1 MKCICNV
8 TCRYIKDIDMFG
20 KEPQLYYKG
29 ESKKT
34 SWMGRIFSI
43 LFVVVYIAFFIY
55 KLIRM
60 LKKADVTFYDTF
72 TYSAEPSKVKV
83 TNENFYGG
91 FALEDPETYD
101 PYIDE
106 GIYIPKASFRR
117 AERKGNNFEWK
128 IVDLELEPCQIEKFG
143 SSYQEK
149 FKTKTLNKLYCF
161 KNMDFILEGHFSY
174 DLYSFFYIQFFP
186 SVNSTESQK
195 CKPLEVIDNY
205 LENTFISFQWQ
216 DIELNPKNYSYPTR
230 VRDVD
235 IYTTV
240 GKKLFQEIHTYFQV
254 VNIETDLDFI
264 GFDEFENFK
273 TDTFLKYDEMIIMS
287 NILEN
292 NIYKTG
298 ESFCDFTIKLS
309 ENVRVERR
317 TYTKLITILGDVGGL
332 MEVVFTVFRVF
343 CSLSMDI
350 LYDISLVNN
359 LFAFDL
365 DRKVIILKEKNNQI
379 KNNSKSK
386 NKSIILENESPKIF
400 SPIKPR
406 RHISTRT
413 SLRYSDKTVGTGN
426 RLNEESTK
434 NNRITI
440 NNDSHYVVKFENKR
454 FKHKRKLNY
463 ERPNFD
469 LYDKDSIKN
478 KNLLSLRKSNFNKI
492 NENDELDEFYYSN
505 NISNE
510 ENESSNGRIIN
521 KIKMTRACIYCC
533 FCCARKRN
541 IVQNALL
548 DEGMRI
554 INDKLDIF
562 NIFDKLYR
570 DEKIHEKLVK
580 HEIIEMT
587 DKCQAKLRTIYSKSY
602 RI

>member
-8 TCRYIKDIDMFG
+8 TCKYIKDIDMFG

-29 ESKKT
+29 EAKKT

-43 LFVVVYIAFFIY
+43 LFFVVYIAFFIY

-60 LKKADVTFYDTF
+60 LRKTDVTFYDTF

-117 AERKGNNFEWK
+117 AERKGENFEWN
-128 IVDLELEPCQIEKFG
+128 IIDLELEPCKIEKFG

-149 FKTKTLNKLYCF
+149 FRTKTLHNLYCF

-186 SVNSTESQK
+186 CVNSTERQN
-195 CKPLEVIDNY
+195 CKPLEIIDYY
-205 LENTFISFQWQ
+205 LKNTFVSFQWQ
-216 DIELNPKNYSYPTR
+216 DIELNPKNYSYPVR
-230 VRDVD
+230 PRDVD
-235 IYTTV
+235 IYTAV
-240 GKKLFQEIHTYFQV
+240 GKKLFQEIHSYFQV

-264 GFDEFENFK
+264 GFDEFENIR
-273 TDTFLKYDEMIIMS
+273 TDTFIKYDEMIIMS
-287 NILEN
+287 NIIED
-292 NIYKTG
+292 NIYETG
-298 ESFCDFTIKLS
+298 ESFCDFTMKLS
-309 ENVRVERR
+309 ENIRVERR

-332 MEVVFTVFRVF
+332 MEVVFTLFRVF
-343 CSLSMDI
+343 CSLSVNI

-359 LFAFDL
+359 LFSFDL
-365 DRKVIILKEKNNQI
+365 DKKVIMLKEKKI
-379 KNNSKSK
+379 KSQNKSK
-386 NKSIILENESPKIF
+386 NKNIILENEDPKIF

-406 RHISTRT
+406 RHKSSRISFF
-413 SLRYSDKTVGTGN
+413 RYSDKTIGTGN
-426 RLNEESTK
+426 RLKEETTN
-434 NNRITI
+434 NNRINS
-440 NNDSHYVVKFENKR
+440 NNDSLLVVKFENKR
-454 FKHKRKLNY
+454 SNLKGKLNY
-463 ERPNFD
+463 ERPN
-469 LYDKDSIKN
+469 LGIYDNDTIKN
-478 KNLLSLRKSNFNKI
+478 KNLLSLRKRNFDQI
-492 NENDELDEFYYSN
+492 NEKDELNEFDNSN
-505 NISNE
+505 NINNE
-510 ENESSNGRIIN
+510 ENELTKGSIIK
-521 KIKMTRACIYCC
+521 KIKITRACIYLC

-541 IVQNALL
+541 IIQNVLL
-548 DEGMRI
+548 NEGMCI
-554 INDKLDIF
+554 ITDKLNIF

-580 HEIIEMT
+580 HEVIEMT
-587 DKCQAKLRTIYSKSY
+587 DKCKAKLRTIYNKSY

>member
-8 TCRYIKDIDMFG
+8 TCKYIKEIDMFG

-43 LFVVVYIAFFIY
+43 LFVVVYTTFLIY

-60 LKKADVTFYDTF
+60 YRKTDVTFYDTF
-72 TYSAEPSKVKV
+72 TYSPEPSKVKV

-117 AERKGNNFEWK
+117 AERKGENFDWE
-128 IVDLELEPCQIEKFG
+128 IVDLELEPCKIEKFG
-143 SSYQEK
+143 SLYQEK
-149 FKTKTLNKLYCF
+149 FRTKTLNNLYCF
-161 KNMDFILEGHFSY
+161 KNMDYILEGHFSY

-186 SVNSTESQK
+186 CVNSTESQK
-195 CKPLEVIDNY
+195 CKPLEVIDYY
-205 LENTFISFQWQ
+205 LKNTFISFQWQ
-216 DIELNPKNYSYPTR
+216 DIELNPKNYSNPVR
-230 VRDVD
+230 ARDVD
-235 IYTTV
+235 IYNTV
-240 GKKLFQEIHTYFQV
+240 GKDLFREIHAYFQV

-264 GFDEFENFK
+264 GFDEFENIK
-273 TDTFLKYDEMIIMS
+273 TDTFIKYDEMIIMS
-287 NILEN
+287 NIIET
-292 NIYKTG
+292 NIYETG

-309 ENVRVERR
+309 ENIRVERR

-332 MEVVFTVFRVF
+332 MEVVFTLFRVF
-343 CSLSMDI
+343 CSLSADI

-359 LFAFDL
+359 LFSFDL
-365 DRKVIILKEKNNQI
+365 DKKLIILKEKKNQF
-379 KNNSKSK
+379 KNK
-386 NKSIILENESPKIF
+386 NKSIILENDNPKIF

-406 RHISTRT
+406 RHISSRT
-413 SLRYSDKTVGTGN
+413 SLFKYSDKTVGTGS
-426 RLNEESTK
+426 RLNEETTK
-434 NNRITI
+434 NNRINS
-440 NNDSHYVVKFENKR
+440 NNDSLLVVKFENKR
-454 FKHKRKLNY
+454 SKHKKKLNY
-463 ERPNFD
+463 ENPNLG
-469 LYDKDSIKN
+469 LYDNHTIKN
-478 KNLLSLRKSNFNKI
+478 KNLLRKRNFNKI
-492 NENDELDEFYYSN
+492 KEKEELNEFDYSN
-505 NISNE
+505 IISNE
-510 ENESSNGRIIN
+510 ENESSKGSRSIIN

-548 DEGMRI
+548 DEGVRI
-554 INDKLDIF
+554 IIDKLDIF

-570 DEKIHEKLVK
+570 DEIIHEKLVK
-580 HEIIEMT
+580 HEVIEMT
-587 DKCQAKLRTIYSKSY
+587 DKCQAKLRTIYNKSY